1 MIDLAPAYHRAAE
14 LLAQYGLGDRPYALT
29 AEIWNLRT
37 STPRVTFNLAV
48 QAAPHETFGAFQKAT
63 PEAAVAE
70 LERMLQARGPVP
82 TQYTPTADLRVTT
95 P

>member
-14 LLAQYGLGDRPYALT
+14 LLTQYGLGDRPYALT

-37 STPRVTFNLAV
+37 SGPRVTFNLAV

-63 PEAAVAE
+63 PEAALAE

-82 TQYTPTADLRVTT
+82 TQYTPTADLRVAT

>member
-14 LLAQYGLGDRPYALT
+14 LLAQYGLGDRPYAIT
-29 AEIWNLRT
+29 AEVWNLRA
-37 STPRVTFNLAV
+37 STPRVTFNIAV
-48 QAAPHETFGAFQKAT
+48 QAAPQETFGAFQKAS
-63 PEAAVAE
+63 PEAAIAE
-70 LERMLQARGPVP
+70 LARMLQARGPVP